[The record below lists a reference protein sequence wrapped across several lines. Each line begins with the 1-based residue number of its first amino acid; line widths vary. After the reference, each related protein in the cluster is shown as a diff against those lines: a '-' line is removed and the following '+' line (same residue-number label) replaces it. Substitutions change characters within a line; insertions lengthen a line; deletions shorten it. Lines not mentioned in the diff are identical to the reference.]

1 MTRREPS
8 DAAMATGTA
17 TGAAPPLPRWKRALF
32 MLVTLAIPLAALG
45 VVEIGLRIAGFGG
58 YPAFI
63 RDAGELAPGRRLM
76 VVEPAATKPYFFAN
90 PERPGYAEE
99 SHFESPKPAGTLR
112 VFLVGESAA
121 KGYPQPRNLA
131 ISAFLERD
139 LAMLLEGDA
148 APAGI
153 ARVEVINLGTTA
165 VASFPLVA
173 MVDEVARH
181 EPDVVVFFVGNNE
194 FFGAYGTASIN
205 SSGSLPTGL
214 LPWMRA
220 ARGLALVQALDG
232 LFAAGGED
240 RTLME
245 EMIGQVSIPAD
256 SQLRAQAAANLGAH
270 LSRMIAVTQRAG
282 ARAIV
287 CTTPSNE
294 SGLAPIG
301 EGGGAAE
308 RFAEAKALAAQRRR
322 DEAREA
328 FLDARDLDT
337 MPWRPTRGTE
347 EAIRAAARAQGAAL
361 CDVAEAFRAA
371 SLDGATGWDLMDDHV
386 HLTVKGQ
393 ATAARLIAGA
403 IAAEGPLSSGAQ
415 RLAALPRW
423 EDSAAALGANPYDDY
438 RVHHTM
444 RVLFRIPFMKR
455 SNPEA
460 FARFEALVAEAE
472 SRMRPSVREVAREWQ
487 TERPHAGGLRPIA
500 GMVARVLLR
509 EGETAEAARL
519 YGIARRQVPDYT
531 SWSLEYAYFELACRE
546 RLAGALDE
554 AARAE
559 ALAAID
565 RGRFLLSFGHSE
577 SGFTERYVG
586 RLHQLRG
593 EWGEAIPFLVAAR
606 PKMSA
611 EDLVACDQAL
621 VMSYIKCG
629 RPGEAAILIDQ
640 GVRGAGRFAPLY
652 QRMQE
657 ELLRGTR

>member
-1 MTRREPS
+1 MTRRGPS
-8 DAAMATGTA
+8 DAD
-17 TGAAPPLPRWKRALF
+17 AAPPLPRWKRALF
-32 MLVTLAIPLAALG
+32 TLVTLAIPLVALG
-45 VVEIGLRIAGFGG
+45 AVEVALRIAGFGG

-63 RDAGELAPGRRLM
+63 RDAGEVAPGRRLM

-90 PERPGYAEE
+90 PDRPGYAEE
-99 SHFESPKPAGTLR
+99 SHFESPKPAGTMR

-139 LAMLLEGDA
+139 LNALLEGDA

-153 ARVEVINLGTTA
+153 TRVEVINLGTTA

-173 MVDEVARH
+173 MVDEIARH
-181 EPDVVVFFVGNNE
+181 EPDAVVFFVGNNE

-205 SSGSLPTGL
+205 SSGSLPTAL

-232 LFAAGGED
+232 LFAGGGED

-245 EMIGQVSIPAD
+245 EMIGQVSIPAE
-256 SQLRAQAAANLGAH
+256 SPLRAQAAANLRAH
-270 LSRMIAVTQRAG
+270 LSRMIATAEAAG

-301 EGGGAAE
+301 EGGGADA
-308 RFAEAKALAAQRRR
+308 RFAEARQLAANGRR
-322 DEAREA
+322 DEARAA

-337 MPWRPTRGTE
+337 MPWRPTRATE
-347 EAIRAAARAQGAAL
+347 EAIREAAREHGATL
-361 CDVAEAFRAA
+361 CDVAESFRAA
-371 SLDGATGWDLMDDHV
+371 SADGATGWDLMDDHV

-393 ATAARLIAGA
+393 ATAARLIAAA
-403 IAAEGPLSSGAQ
+403 IAAEGPLAAVAQ
-415 RLAALPRW
+415 RMAELPSW
-423 EDSAAALGANPYDDY
+423 DMSASALGANPYDDY

-460 FARFEALVAEAE
+460 LARFEALVAEAE
-472 SRMRPSVREVAREWQ
+472 ARMRPSVREVARDWQ
-487 TERPHAGGLRPIA
+487 TERPHAGGLRPLA

-531 SWSLEYAYFELACRE
+531 SWSLEYTYFELACRE
-546 RLAGALDE
+546 RLTGALDD

-559 ALAAID
+559 ALAAIE
-565 RGRFLLSFGHSE
+565 RGRFLLSFGHSD
-577 SGFTERYVG
+577 SGFTERYIG
-586 RLHQLRG
+586 RLCQLRG
-593 EWGEAIPFLVAAR
+593 EWAEAIPFLVAAR

-629 RPGEAAILIDQ
+629 RAGEAAVLIDQ
-640 GVRGAGRFAPLY
+640 GIRGSGRFAPLY
-652 QRMQE
+652 ERMRE

>member
-1 MTRREPS
+1 MTRRGPS
-8 DAAMATGTA
+8 DADRDA
-17 TGAAPPLPRWKRALF
+17 GAAPPLPRWKRALF
-32 MLVTLAIPLAALG
+32 MLVTLAIPIAALG
-45 VVEIGLRIAGFGG
+45 VVELGLRVAGFGG
-58 YPAFI
+58 YPSFI
-63 RDAGELAPGRRLM
+63 REAGEVAPGRKLM

-112 VFLVGESAA
+112 VFIVGESAA

-131 ISAFLERD
+131 ISAFLEQD
-139 LAMLLEGDA
+139 LAMLLEGGT
-148 APAGI
+148 PLEGI
-153 ARVEVINLGTTA
+153 AQVEVINLGTTA

-173 MVDEVARH
+173 MVDEIARH

-205 SSGSLPTGL
+205 SAGTLPTSL

-220 ARGLALVQALDG
+220 ARGLALVQALDA
-232 LFAAGGED
+232 LFAGGGED

-256 SQLRAQAAANLGAH
+256 SPLRAQAAANLRAH
-270 LSRMIAVTQRAG
+270 LSRMIAATQAAG

-301 EGGGAAE
+301 EGGGALE
-308 RFAEAKALAAQRRR
+308 RFSEAKALAAERRR

-337 MPWRPTRGTE
+337 MPWRPTRATE
-347 EAIRAAARAQGAAL
+347 EAIRAAARERGAAL

-371 SLDGATGWDLMDDHV
+371 SLDGATGWDLLDDHV

-393 ATAARLIAGA
+393 AMAARMIAGA
-403 IAAEGPLSSGAQ
+403 IAAEGPLSLRAE
-415 RLAALPRW
+415 RLAALPQW
-423 EDSAAALGANPYDDY
+423 EESAAALGSNPYDDY

-460 FARFEALVAEAE
+460 FARFETLVAEAE
-472 SRMRPSVREVAREWQ
+472 ARMRPSVREVAREWQ

-500 GMVARVLLR
+500 GMVARALLR
-509 EGETAEAARL
+509 EGETEEAGRL
-519 YGIARRQVPDYT
+519 YRIARRQVPAYT
-531 SWSLEYAYFELACRE
+531 SWSLEYTYFDLACRE
-546 RLAGALDE
+546 RLMGSLDE
-554 AARAE
+554 SARTE
-559 ALAAID
+559 ALAAIE

-586 RLHQLRG
+586 RLHQMRG

-606 PKMSA
+606 PKMNA

-621 VMSYIKCG
+621 VMSYIRCG

-640 GVRGAGRFAPLY
+640 GIRGSGRFAPLY
-652 QRMQE
+652 QRMRE